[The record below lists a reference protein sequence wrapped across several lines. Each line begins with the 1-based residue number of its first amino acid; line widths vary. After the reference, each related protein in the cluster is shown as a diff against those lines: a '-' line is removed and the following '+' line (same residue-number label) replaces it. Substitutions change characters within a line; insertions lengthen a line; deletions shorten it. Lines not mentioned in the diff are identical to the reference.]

1 MEAKSLTVLVAFVVT
16 IGKLLE
22 GAMKSFGFGSVEHRF
37 DSFGYF
43 TGGVVVSFGSGNIGD
58 PEK

>member
-1 MEAKSLTVLVAFVVT
+1 MESKSLAVLVTFVVT

-22 GAMKSFGFGSVEHRF
+22 GTMKSFGFGSVEHRF

-43 TGGVVVSFGSGNIGD
+43 TGSVIVSFGSRYIGD
-58 PEK
+58 PIW